1 MSLQLLFLLQMEL
14 RSLFQPS
21 SGLPLSIGREVHKA
35 EGTCPF
41 GPCSTSWPYFGYQG
55 SFNSLP
61 KHLCP
66 CSCLWCLRRPLYC
79 GVNGWN
85 LNEQLWVTIVGPFV
99 IWDGVALEE
108 KRGGLRA
115 SICVFALGTISVRGW
130 SCPQSS
136 SSTLVYRR
144 ITGRAFLKYRF
155 PGPCHQRFLCIW
167 VWYRVQ
173 KSVFNKYPRDSQ

>member
-1 MSLQLLFLLQMEL
+1 MYTTEQLCLVKPVRKFMSLQLLFLLQMEL

-55 SFNSLP
+55 SFNSLL

-85 LNEQLWVTIVGPFV
+85 LNEQLWVTI
-99 IWDGVALEE
+99 
-108 KRGGLRA
+108 
-115 SICVFALGTISVRGW
+115 CGTLCHMGW
-130 SCPQSS
+130 SCIGGKEGWPEGCPKGFY
-136 SSTLVYRR
+136 LC
-144 ITGRAFLKYRF
+144 FC
-155 PGPCHQRFLCIW
+155 PGHHKC
-167 VWYRVQ
+167 
-173 KSVFNKYPRDSQ
+173 